1 MIELSISQI
10 AAELEGELFAGSAL
24 PSLVVS
30 GLVTTDSRE
39 IVPGGI
45 FFAKPGQ
52 IDDGHLYLV
61 EVEAKGA
68 ALAIVE
74 RVNSELSVPQIKVS
88 SSVAALA
95 RLAEFVLDKVRAAG
109 RLKVIGITGS
119 NGKTSTKNLL
129 AAILQDQGKV
139 VAPKDSYNNQ
149 VGTPITILRIEPDT
163 DYLVVELG
171 AAGRG
176 SIDRLARLTRP
187 DIGVLLKVGL
197 AHVGVFG
204 GIAET
209 AAIKAELLPHI
220 RSHTILNFDDPN
232 VMMQTPVTSVTTF
245 GFNAGSDVQ
254 ILRPS
259 IDLNG
264 TKCDLRYPNGTISP
278 MTLRVIGEHQLY
290 NAAAALAVAKVLD
303 ISLAEALASLQRVEI
318 AEKWRMQLLKRADGV
333 YFIND
338 AYNASPDSMRA
349 ALQTLATLGRQG
361 HRTIAILGEMAE
373 LGEMSVEAHDA
384 IGRLVV
390 RYNIDQLFVIGD
402 AAKLIHM
409 GAMQEGSWDGESVFL
424 GGLEGAIDE
433 INGRLTS
440 GDVVLIKSS
449 NSARLRFLGDQ
460 LAEA

>member
-1 MIELSISQI
+1 
-10 AAELEGELFAGSAL
+10 
-24 PSLVVS
+24 V
-30 GLVTTDSRE
+30 VTTDSRE

-45 FFAKPGQ
+45 FFAKPGEA
-52 IDDGHLYLV
+52 DDGHRYLT
-61 EVEAKGA
+61 EIAAKGA
-68 ALAIVE
+68 SLAIVE
-74 RVNSELSVPQIKVS
+74 KVQENLGIPQILVS
-88 SSVAALA
+88 SSVTALSN
-95 RLAEFVLDKVRAAG
+95 LAEYVLDRVRAQG
-109 RLKVIGITGS
+109 SIKVIGITGS

-129 AAILQDQGKV
+129 AAILSDQGKV
-139 VAPKDSYNNQ
+139 VAPKGSYNNQ
-149 VGTPITILRIEPDT
+149 VGTPTTILRIEHDT
-163 DYLVVELG
+163 DFLIVELG

-197 AHVGVFG
+197 AHVGAFG

-220 RSHTILNFDDPN
+220 RAHTVLNFDDPN
-232 VMMQTPVTSVTTF
+232 VMIQSPVTDVTTF
-245 GFNAGSDVQ
+245 GFNNGSDVQ
-254 ILRPS
+254 IANPS

-264 TKCDLRYPNGTISP
+264 TKCEMKLSEGIVLP
-278 MTLRVIGEHQLY
+278 MTLKVLGEHQLY
-290 NAAAALAVAKVLD
+290 NAAAALAVAKVLNLPLD
-303 ISLAEALASLQRVEI
+303 ESIKSLQRVEM
-318 AEKWRMQLLKRADGV
+318 AERWRMQLMRRADGV

-373 LGEMSVEAHDA
+373 LGDMSTEAHDS

-390 RYNIDQLFVIGD
+390 RYNIDQLFVIGE

-409 GAMQEGSWDGESVFL
+409 GAMQEGSWDGESIFL
-424 GGLEGAIDE
+424 GGSEGAISQ
-433 INGRLTS
+433 INDRLTP

-449 NSARLRFLGDQ
+449 NSANLRFLGDQ
-460 LAEA
+460 LAEV